1 MKLLSIRVARSIWL
15 VPFAHLNPRGRNLLS
30 VVPAVVERYGFVKPP
45 TLESLTATPIKI
57 VFESGAFLNPAGVPI
72 SVNLTLHDDGLVADT
87 RSSTDDA
94 DLFLEDLL
102 SWAAEK
108 YQLPQYSELGVRK
121 IYSSEITVSF
131 QKTLDVFNEKFSA
144 FVDAIKS
151 GIPGQRDPM
160 ELVAII
166 FGSDPA
172 AGRQQLL
179 RIEREVSTPFGE
191 NRYYSYAPIQTAEHL
206 KLLELFEQKAT

>member
-1 MKLLSIRVARSIWL
+1 MKLQSIRVARSIWL

-30 VVPAVVERYGFVKPP
+30 VVPAVVERYGFAKPP
-45 TLESLTATPIKI
+45 TLESLTTVPLKI

-72 SVNLTLHDDGLVADT
+72 AVNLTLHDDGLVADT

-108 YQLPQYSELGVRK
+108 YQLPLYSELGVRK
-121 IYSSEITVSF
+121 IYASEITVSF
-131 QKTLDVFNEKFSA
+131 RKTLDVFNEKFSA
-144 FVDAIKS
+144 FVDAIKP
-151 GIPGQRDPM
+151 GLPGQKDPM
-160 ELVAII
+160 ELVAVI

-179 RIEREVSTPFGE
+179 RIEREVSIPFSE
-191 NRYYSYAPIQTAEHL
+191 NRYYSYAPIKTVEHL
-206 KLLELFEQKAT
+206 KLLESFEHKAV